1 MNNTSKKMNNNAKLF
16 VLKANGWEDIFV
28 KNKCLDNKDTFDKAI
43 AEILAVQ
50 PTYNTILLPPIT
62 KAERYKIHRFQ
73 RKNKMVAET
82 IRTGNTGNTGE
93 NQNMLVTVPTSY
105 LKEFL
110 LKWIP
115 EVPEKSPKNEL
126 EEKIDSLFNDFKLKV
141 KDLLSK

>member
-1 MNNTSKKMNNNAKLF
+1 MNTNAKLF

-82 IRTGNTGNTGE
+82 IRTGNTGNTGNSGE
-93 NQNMLVTVPTSY
+93 NHNMLVTVPTPY

-115 EVPEKSPKNEL
+115 EVPEKSPKNDI
-126 EEKIDSLFNDFKLKV
+126 EEKIDSLFNEFKLKI
-141 KDLLSK
+141 KDLILPK